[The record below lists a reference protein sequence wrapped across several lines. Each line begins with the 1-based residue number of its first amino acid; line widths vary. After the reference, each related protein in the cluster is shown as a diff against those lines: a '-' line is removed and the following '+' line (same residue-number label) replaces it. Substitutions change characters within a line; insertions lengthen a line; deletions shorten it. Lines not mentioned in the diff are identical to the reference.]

1 MPPLERQ
8 GTTRFVI
15 LHRSSVKVSSW
26 KVLRLL
32 LISNRD
38 NTEPVAPLAL
48 RRGACPLPN
57 LRIYTIRIRVPS
69 YYLSL
74 FCEVV

>member
-1 MPPLERQ
+1 MAPLERK

-15 LHRSSVKVSSW
+15 LPRSSVKVSSW

-38 NTEPVAPLAL
+38 NTQPVAPLAL
-48 RRGACPLPN
+48 RRGQAPFLTCEFTLSASGFR
-57 LRIYTIRIRVPS
+57 LIIYLYS
-69 YYLSL
+69 AK
-74 FCEVV
+74 